1 MTIADVARGE
11 RGFNISWNDQSE
23 AELPFI
29 WLRDND
35 PDDLHPQ
42 TREREFNLTS
52 VELDISPIS
61 FALEDGGLRVGWPNK
76 ERESF
81 YSTDWLRAHQP
92 GRTRHD
98 PADVRKSLWDRESIG
113 EIPRFD
119 IDDCKSNA
127 AMLKLA
133 LLRLKETGLVI
144 IAGLGNDPMAAES
157 FGDLIGFKRETNFGT
172 MFDVVSMTQPN
183 NLAYTSVALPLHT
196 DLPNQEAVPGYQ
208 FLHSVKN
215 EANGGDS
222 IFADGFRIC
231 ADLRDAAPDDFELIT
246 KIQLPFRFHDETCDL
261 RQHRPIISL
270 LENGDFDRFTFNAHI
285 ADVLDIP
292 ASLQYEFY
300 RAYRNLMLRIRGD
313 RYSIQHT
320 LTPGEM
326 VIFDNSRVLHG
337 RTAFDAGSGER
348 HFRGYYIERN
358 EVDSRIRML
367 ARE

>member
-11 RGFNISWNDQSE
+11 RGFTISWNDQSE

-42 TREREFNLTS
+42 TREREFDLTT
-52 VELDISPIS
+52 VELDINPIS
-61 FALEDGGLRVGWPNK
+61 FALENDGLKVGWPNK
-76 ERESF
+76 EHESF
-81 YSTDWLRAHQP
+81 YSADWLRTHQP
-92 GRTRHD
+92 GRVRHD
-98 PADVRKSLWDRESIG
+98 PAVVRQSLWDRQSIG

-119 IDDCKSNA
+119 IGACETDA
-127 AMLKLA
+127 ATLMRA
-133 LLRLKETGLVI
+133 LLTLKKTGLI
-144 IAGLGNDPMAAES
+144 IVSGLGDDPMAAES

-172 MFDVVSMTQPN
+172 MFDVVSMPQPN
-183 NLAYTSVALPLHT
+183 NLAYTSVELPLHT

-208 FLHSVKN
+208 FLHGIKN
-215 EANGGDS
+215 DASGGDS
-222 IFADGFRIC
+222 VFADGFQIS
-231 ADLRDAAPDDFELIT
+231 ADLRTSVPDDFELLT
-246 KIQLPFRFHDETCDL
+246 SVRLPFRFHDETCDI

-270 LENGDFDRFTFNAHI
+270 RENGDFDRFTFNAHI

-292 ASLQYEFY
+292 ASLQHEFY
-300 RAYRNLMLRIRGD
+300 RAYRSLMLRIRGD
-313 RYSIQHT
+313 RYSIRHT
-320 LTPGEM
+320 LKSGDM
-326 VIFDNSRVLHG
+326 VIFDNSRILHG

-367 ARE
+367 VGE